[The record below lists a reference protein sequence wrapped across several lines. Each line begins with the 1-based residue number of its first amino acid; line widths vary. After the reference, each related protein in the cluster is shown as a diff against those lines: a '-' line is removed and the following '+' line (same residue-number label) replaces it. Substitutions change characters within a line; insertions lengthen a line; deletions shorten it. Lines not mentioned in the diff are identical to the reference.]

1 MKTEKSHQLF
11 AQAQEYLVGGVNS
24 PVRAFK
30 GVGGEPLFISRG
42 KGSHIWDE
50 DGNEYIDYVLSWGPL
65 ILGHAHPGVI
75 RAIKKQA
82 SLGSTFGAPTALE
95 TELARLICSALPS
108 VEKLRFVSSGTEAC
122 LSALR
127 LARAYTKREKVVKFA
142 GCYHGHGDSFLA
154 RAGSGVATLGL
165 PDSPGVPSSL
175 ARDTIVLPYN
185 DREAVA
191 AAFGRQG
198 EEVAAVI
205 VEPAAANMG
214 VVPPRPG
221 FLEGLREITRR
232 QGALLIFD
240 EVITGFRVGWGGA
253 QGLYGVAPD
262 LTTLGKVIGGG
273 LPAAA
278 FGGKG
283 EIMELLAPSGPVYQA
298 GTLSGNPLAM
308 AAGLETLKALSRPG
322 VYESLEKRSSLLERG
337 LGGAAKRAGIPGTVN
352 RVGSL
357 LTLFLAPG
365 PVTDYASA
373 LASDREAYRR
383 FFWKMLERGV
393 YLPPSP
399 FEAWFLSLAHTHR
412 DIQATLAAAGSALG
426 ERRIGKGPK

>member
-1 MKTEKSHQLF
+1 MKTEKSQQLF

-30 GVGGEPLFISRG
+30 GVGGEPLFIKRG

-75 RAIKKQA
+75 RVIRKQA
-82 SLGSTFGAPTALE
+82 SLGTSFGAPTALE
-95 TELARLICSALPS
+95 TELARLICSAFPS
-108 VEKLRFVSSGTEAC
+108 FEKLRFVSSGTEAC

-185 DREAVA
+185 DLEAVA
-191 AAFGRQG
+191 TAFRRQG

-214 VVPPRPG
+214 MVPPSPG

-232 QGALLIFD
+232 HGALLIFD
-240 EVITGFRVGWGGA
+240 EVITGFRV
-253 QGLYGVAPD
+253 
-262 LTTLGKVIGGG
+262 
-273 LPAAA
+273 
-278 FGGKG
+278 
-283 EIMELLAPSGPVYQA
+283 
-298 GTLSGNPLAM
+298 
-308 AAGLETLKALSRPG
+308 
-322 VYESLEKRSSLLERG
+322 
-337 LGGAAKRAGIPGTVN
+337 
-352 RVGSL
+352 
-357 LTLFLAPG
+357 
-365 PVTDYASA
+365 
-373 LASDREAYRR
+373 
-383 FFWKMLERGV
+383 
-393 YLPPSP
+393 
-399 FEAWFLSLAHTHR
+399 
-412 DIQATLAAAGSALG
+412 
-426 ERRIGKGPK
+426 

>member
-1 MKTEKSHQLF
+1 MKTGRSHQLF
-11 AQAQEYLVGGVNS
+11 AEAQEYLVGGVNS

-30 GVGGEPLFISRG
+30 GVGGEPLFIRRG

-65 ILGHAHPGVI
+65 ILGHAHPRVI
-75 RAIKKQA
+75 AAVKKQA
-82 SLGSTFGAPTALE
+82 SRGTTFGAPTALE

-108 VEKLRFVSSGTEAC
+108 LEKLRFVSSGTEAC

-127 LARAYTKREKVVKFA
+127 LARAYTNRNKVVKFA

-165 PDSPGVPSSL
+165 PDSPGVPQAL
-175 ARDTIVLPYN
+175 ARDTLVLPYN
-185 DREAVA
+185 DLEAVA
-191 AAFGRQG
+191 TAFRRQG

-205 VEPAAANMG
+205 VEPVAANMG
-214 VVPPRPG
+214 VVPPHPG

-232 QGALLIFD
+232 YGALLIFD

-253 QGLYGVAPD
+253 QGLFGVAPD

-283 EIMELLAPSGPVYQA
+283 EIMDLLAPSGPVYQA

-322 VYESLEKRSSLLERG
+322 VYEALEKKASLLEQG
-337 LGGAAKRAGIPGTVN
+337 LGEALRRAVVPGTVN

-357 LTLFLAPG
+357 LTLFFGPG

-373 LASDREAYRR
+373 LASDREAYRQ
-383 FFWKMLERGV
+383 FFWAMLERGV

-399 FEAWFLSLAHTHR
+399 FEACFLSLAHTR
-412 DIQATLAAAGSALG
+412 QDIQATLSAADAALG
-426 ERRIGKGPK
+426 EIGGE

>member
-1 MKTEKSHQLF
+1 MKTEKSRELF
-11 AQAQEYLVGGVNS
+11 AQALKHLVGGVNS

-30 GVGGEPLFISRG
+30 GVGGEPLFIKRG

-50 DGNEYIDYVLSWGPL
+50 DGNEFIDYVLSWGPL
-65 ILGHAHPGVI
+65 ILGHAHPVVV

-82 SLGSTFGAPTALE
+82 SLGTSFGAPTALE

-165 PDSPGVPSSL
+165 PDSPGVPQAL

-185 DREAVA
+185 DLESVA

-205 VEPAAANMG
+205 VEPVAANMG

-221 FLEGLREITRR
+221 FLEGLRETTRR
-232 QGALLIFD
+232 YGALLIFD

-253 QGLYGVAPD
+253 QGLFGVAPD
-262 LTTLGKVIGGG
+262 LTALGKVIGGG

-283 EIMELLAPSGPVYQA
+283 GIMELLAPSGPVYQA

-322 VYESLEKRSSLLERG
+322 AYEALEKKASLLERG
-337 LGGAAKRAGIPGTVN
+337 LERAAKRAGIPGSVN

-365 PVTDYASA
+365 PVTDYTSA

-426 ERRIGKGPK
+426 RDE